1 MNVYLFFEVLI
12 LCYCMASTRSEAGY
26 SIQVSTADL
35 YQYRYLTNY
44 GIPTPNST
52 HMLFRVRA
60 CNDAHVILRSSGKKE
75 IEIVLGG
82 WNNTISCLRTKV
94 QGPCHRKY
102 NGRVL
107 NCKSY
112 EEFLISWKDGRIMV
126 GKTNSELG
134 SFGDLLLDYQLRK
147 PLSGVQI
154 GVSTGFGAAGKW
166 MFEAP
171 AAGFERRFKNSPT
184 MLDRQQNYSQRHN
197 SQPSVGERCVRELKK
212 THNCFQVKRY
222 NITLCIMI
230 NTEEIFQADMDYTQI
245 SIEYGDMLCSVCCI
259 LPDRTKQYN
268 CVQMYCLNRKH
279 TCINPVLK

>member
-184 MLDRQQNYSQRHN
+184 MLDIQLGDEDACPSLTDMKPFMTIITANYILINCMKSDY
-197 SQPSVGERCVRELKK
+197 PSFLV
-212 THNCFQVKRY
+212 
-222 NITLCIMI
+222 
-230 NTEEIFQADMDYTQI
+230 
-245 SIEYGDMLCSVCCI
+245 S
-259 LPDRTKQYN
+259 
-268 CVQMYCLNRKH
+268 
-279 TCINPVLK
+279 